1 MYDSQEGSPRVW
13 LAGARHVATVT
24 LRITHQ
30 LGPPVRHFPTYHSSV
45 TAPTKH
51 CSLLLLLP
59 CPPPPHTHTASLPL
73 RTAVLHAGRLCWWGW
88 LTGRPTRCVLGAT
101 QAHPGWIPMATN
113 PTARHAVNTHP
124 TQPATPTASHW
135 SCIHHGGVQVRC
147 TFPAPSPPGDP
158 ASPLHPTP
166 LLIAPQR

>member
-1 MYDSQEGSPRVW
+1 VVGRSQACCNGDPANHTP
-13 LAGARHVATVT
+13 AGAPCQALPHISLVCHSP
-24 LRITHQ
+24 HQ
-30 LGPPVRHFPTYHSSV
+30 ALLIAA
-45 TAPTKH
+45 APAV
-51 CSLLLLLP
+51 S
-59 CPPPPHTHTASLPL
+59 PPPPHTHTASLPL